1 MRRSVLPVIMLLIYF
16 SAGPALGEPLSSRGG
31 LLPASSPTP
40 LSSLEGTW
48 MIGDSQSAPF
58 DLMDLLPGM
67 EIEYKIGMSLHL
79 LNRSKAVRFEDRP
92 MYVPDKIAL
101 KNPGALYLWLG
112 SNGID
117 RAGAAYILDDYETLL
132 RTIRSG
138 FPTLKLY
145 CISATPV
152 RAKAMERYPR
162 YTPAKILEYNRGL
175 LALCEKYGA
184 WFLDFHS
191 LLAGEDGY
199 LRKEY
204 AAGDGIHMAYK
215 TYELLAEYILSHM
228 ADSAV

>member
-1 MRRSVLPVIMLLIYF
+1 MKRRALPVIMLLLCL
-16 SAGPALGEPLSSRGG
+16 SAGSALGEALYPRGG
-31 LLPASSPTP
+31 LLPASSPAP
-40 LSSLEGTW
+40 LSSLEGAW

-58 DLMDLLPGM
+58 DLMDHLPGM
-67 EIEYKIGMSLHL
+67 DIEYKIGMSLQL

-92 MYVPDKIAL
+92 MYVTDKIAL

-117 RAGAAYILDDYETLL
+117 RAGAAYILSDYETLL
-132 RTIRSG
+132 QTIRSG
-138 FPTLKLY
+138 FPTLRLY

-184 WFLDFHS
+184 YYLDFHS

-199 LRKEY
+199 LKAEY
-204 AAGDGIHMAYK
+204 AAGDGIHMSYK
-215 TYELLAEYILSHM
+215 TYELLTDYILCHT
-228 ADSAV
+228 ADPAL